1 MDRRQFMKGIGAGS
15 LAVAAVPVLG
25 GFEALPAHAATGDW
39 SFWFVANSE
48 AGNGQRVTVSGGGAF
63 TASRVWGNGLFA
75 GALGQGTW
83 VARRVVS
90 WRLVG
95 TPGVVAASVVE
106 LDVELAREIPSP
118 AIIAAR
124 LTVNCNTGG
133 INTGLPEGFFLAVPG
148 TPYAADG
155 AAGPFAPRD
164 PEVGITHISAGYEF
178 GAFDVAWRQE
188 FQRVHGRPPAP
199 EDRAERV
206 WSLEFQAR
214 NGRAP
219 SDADWVARWRAT
231 AP

>member
-1 MDRRQFMKGIGAGS
+1 MDRRHFLKAIGAGS
-15 LAVAAVPVLG
+15 LGLAAVPALD
-25 GFEALPAHAATGDW
+25 GFRTAPAEAATGDW
-39 SFWFVANSE
+39 SFYFACSSE
-48 AGNGQRVTVSGGGAF
+48 AGNGQRATVSGGGVF

-75 GALGQGTW
+75 GALGGGSW

-95 TPGVVAASVVE
+95 TPGVIAASTVE

-118 AIIAAR
+118 AVIPAR

-133 INTGLPEGFFLAVPG
+133 LNTGLPEGFFLAVPG

-178 GAFDVAWRQE
+178 GGFDVAWRQE
-188 FQRVHGRPPAP
+188 FQRLHGRPPDAN
-199 EDRAERV
+199 DRADRI
-206 WSLEFQAR
+206 WSLEFAAR
-214 NGRAP
+214 NGRP
-219 SDADWVARWRAT
+219 PNDAEWLARWRSNQ
-231 AP
+231 